1 MADNFDPA
9 YLETED
15 IIAELEKKLQREY
28 RRASEEAEEKLK
40 KYLEKFEKKDAEKK
54 REMSY
59 GLINEDEYKEW
70 RKRQILQLDRYQ
82 AMVDTLAEQYVHANE
97 DARAMI
103 AGDMPEIYAINANYA
118 AYEAEGYGSIQ
129 TSFALYN
136 AGAVREL
143 ALHDADLLPLPSPKR
158 LEELAAKDML
168 WNRQLVSSSLM
179 QSILAGESVPKMA
192 QRLAQS
198 VSEKNYN
205 SAVRAARTFSTAVQN
220 KARAD
225 EYVRAKARGSK
236 IQKQVWLATLDGRT
250 RHAHRQLDQQETEVG
265 EPWEVDR
272 YEIRFPSDPNCPAYL
287 IYNCRCRIRGVIEG
301 LERLSGK
308 DRDYSAI
315 GGMSYEEW
323 KASKAKNESWKTIE
337 KRKEAAAAEK
347 EPEKPK
353 IKEIEFQKAEKAG
366 TAMSYLNRNGF
377 TCEQIPMDISK
388 ESFIGVANRLA
399 ELNTQF
405 KVVGKGSPIPFK
417 TRYLGDDV
425 VAQVNGNFL
434 IGRDT
439 SIEINNY
446 YYKNNAFLIKSH
458 KRMEKKG
465 WSMKAA
471 EDRAAEYDITHEYG
485 HLLQDSMLFTDDYR
499 KGVSKCKDK
508 KEKEAFFRK
517 HYVAESDRHR
527 REIIKIAKESDPDF
541 DVSKYISDYGRSDS
555 NEFFAECFANARCG
569 NPNALGDAMNEWLR
583 RNGFDA

>member
-1 MADNFDPA
+1 MADTFDPA
-9 YLETED
+9 YLETEEL
-15 IIAELEKKLQREY
+15 IAELEKKLKREY

-40 KYLEKFEKKDAEKK
+40 KYLERFEKKDAEKK

-70 RKRQILQLDRYQ
+70 RKRQILQMDRYQ

-97 DARAMI
+97 DARLMI
-103 AGDMPEIYAINANYA
+103 AGDMPEIYAINANFA

-143 ALHDADLLPLPSPKR
+143 ALNDAALLPLPSPKR

-198 VSEKNYN
+198 VGEKNYN

-225 EYVRAKARGSK
+225 EYVRAKERGSK
-236 IQKQVWLATLDGRT
+236 IEKQVWLATLDGRT
-250 RHAHRQLDQQETEVG
+250 RHAHRQLDQQEAEVG
-265 EPWEVDR
+265 EPWEVDG
-272 YEIRFPSDPNCPAYL
+272 YKIRFPSDPNCPAYL

-301 LERLSGK
+301 LARISGK

-323 KASKAKNESWKTIE
+323 KNAKAPKKQ
-337 KRKEAAAAEK
+337 AEVV
-347 EPEKPK
+347 EPEPVKPK
-353 IKEIEFQKAEKAG
+353 IKEIEFKKAEKAG
-366 TAMSYLNRNGF
+366 LAMSYLNRNGF
-377 TCEQIPMDISK
+377 TCDQIPMDISK
-388 ESFIGVANRLA
+388 ESFISVANRLA

-405 KVVGKGSPIPFK
+405 KVVDKGSPIPFK

-425 VAQVNGNFL
+425 VAQVKGNY
-434 IGRDT
+434 IVGRDT
-439 SIEINNY
+439 ALEINNY
-446 YYKNNAFLIKSH
+446 YYKNNAMLIKSH
-458 KRMEKKG
+458 KKMEKKG
-465 WSMKAA
+465 WSMKSA
-471 EDRAAEYDITHEYG
+471 EDRAVEYDITHEYG
-485 HLLQDSMLFTDDYR
+485 HLLQDSLLFTDDYR
-499 KGVSKCKDK
+499 KGVSKSKDK
-508 KEKEAFFRK
+508 KAFYRE

-527 REIIKIAKESDPDF
+527 REIIKIAKETDPDF

-569 NPNALGDAMNEWLR
+569 EPNALGDAMNEWLR